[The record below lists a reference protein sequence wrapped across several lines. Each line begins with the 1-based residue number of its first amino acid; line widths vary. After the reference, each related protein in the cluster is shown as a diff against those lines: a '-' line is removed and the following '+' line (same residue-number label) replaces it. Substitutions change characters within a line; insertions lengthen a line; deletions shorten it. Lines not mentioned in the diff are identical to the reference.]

1 MTTSHLP
8 ETENQTM
15 TLATFNH
22 YVDRATEENRTGRL
36 SGRHGARHAGARE
49 LVIVSLIQSAR
60 KTKRGKHA
68 KVAGRH
74 ARPARAFF

>member
-1 MTTSHLP
+1 MTTSHRP

-22 YVDRATEENRTGRL
+22 YVDRATAGSKTAPS

-49 LVIVSLIQSAR
+49 LSIISMLKSA
-60 KTKRGKHA
+60 KKSSRGKHA
-68 KVAGRH
+68 KLAGRH